1 MELKSSDFVKT
12 LCEHQLKAMLT
23 KVKMANLLGYN
34 CKCLPNPV
42 STYIGLYPAP
52 WLKTEMFQKTLS
64 LFYGDV
70 MLKFV
75 CFWFLK
81 FLALRAMSNLG
92 HGTFYVIL

>member
-34 CKCLPNPV
+34 CKSLPNPV

-64 LFYGDV
+64 LFMV
-70 MLKFV
+70 MSCLNLFV
-75 CFWFLK
+75 FGF
-81 FLALRAMSNLG
+81 
-92 HGTFYVIL
+92 